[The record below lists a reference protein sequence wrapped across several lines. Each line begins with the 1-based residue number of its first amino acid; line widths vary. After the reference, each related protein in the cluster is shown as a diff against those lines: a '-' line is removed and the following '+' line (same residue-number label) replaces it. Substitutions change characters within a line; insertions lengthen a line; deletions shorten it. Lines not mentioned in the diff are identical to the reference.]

1 MTTGGFRAVLV
12 GMLVTVCLGAGSAG
26 AWAQAG
32 APVGATAPVFAG
44 ETPTGGGS
52 STPIAARRDPPR
64 RVDGAP
70 GDWHGQPAGYGGT
83 LVYSSGELV
92 YQDHLFD
99 AWGPDNGQNT
109 RRLAIQDP
117 VAALLP
123 ESYRLDPAIQYV
135 PYEFGIPTPGMDIQT
150 HYGALS
156 LQEQADLSELRVG
169 TERSRGLW
177 LLARTTTMTGPPSTA
192 LLVLLDTGHPGASP
206 RTVPFNANLKSARAD
221 HALLL
226 WGSRG
231 WVADLAT
238 GAITELPAGSVATNP
253 SGYVNAIEAHI
264 TPASLGG
271 ALPDH
276 FSIAA
281 ATGLIDPGHGPALRD
296 LGAGAGLANVA
307 NVAFRT
313 SEPARDYWDK
323 QQALTL
329 YQGTIDPFFAGVDI
343 GRLLAGSSEAYQP
356 GPGYHDRIFPSEAI
370 ISQERG
376 QEGLL
381 QHYGVYLPSSY
392 RPERPSPVQWW
403 FHFRG
408 GRAHIAAALVP
419 RIFQDMGENV
429 NSIVITPRGRGESS
443 WYVGRG
449 QLDFQEVWAD
459 VHQLLNVDPDRNYI
473 AGHSMGGWATYLMT
487 ILYPDR
493 FAAGFPASGPPTQGA
508 WTGVDFA
515 HCDEISAD
523 GMSPCYTS
531 ANGGDARAE
540 FTRPLLDNLRWVP
553 QAIYQGTV
561 DELVPVSGVILQAQ
575 RLRDLGYR
583 YRLYL
588 FPGQEHYGPPIQDQ
602 WGEGARYEHQFVR
615 DPNPPQVTYIRSEP
629 FEHAVEHVNAQGA
642 KLTFHFDSA
651 YWMSGLE
658 PVDSAQGVA
667 RFDGHSLAIPQ
678 RPYALLPEAGG
689 PASADQTG
697 PYAMTG
703 QAWQYGGA
711 TPDTRNAFDATLTGA
726 RAVTL
731 DSRRMRLAAR
741 ETVTG
746 AVSTQA
752 PLRLSVLGRFGLNT
766 RARVDGR
773 EVDPHLM
780 ASAVSVDVPAGQHEV
795 VFDHP
800 PGAGVLGVRGARGCT
815 SRRRFQIRLP
825 RPRGD
830 RLVSA
835 RVLVNGFP
843 AHTFRGRRL
852 RANINLHGLP
862 RGTVHVTI
870 VARTARGRTL
880 RQQRTY
886 HTCRP
891 GHRVRRRSPRPR
903 RGAAGRRAS
912 PGQTTG
918 ARGRRG
924 AA

>member
-1 MTTGGFRAVLV
+1 VRLVAALAALTATMSASAATGARRD
-12 GMLVTVCLGAGSAG
+12 AG
-26 AWAQAG
+26 ASA
-32 APVGATAPVFAG
+32 GATAPVLSA

-52 STPIAARRDPPR
+52 TSALTPRHDPPR
-64 RVDGAP
+64 RLDGDPA
-70 GDWHGQPAGYGGT
+70 DWHGQPAGYGGS
-83 LVYSSGELV
+83 LLYSAGELI

-109 RRLAIQDP
+109 RRLAAQDP
-117 VAALLP
+117 LAALVP
-123 ESYRLDPAIQYV
+123 ETYRVDPAIQYL
-135 PYEFGIPTPGMDIQT
+135 PYEFGVPTPGMDIQT
-150 HYGALS
+150 HYGALA
-156 LQEQADLSELRVG
+156 LQEQADLSEVRVASD
-169 TERSRGLW
+169 RSRGLW

-192 LLVLLDTGHPGASP
+192 LLVLLDSGHPPSAQ
-206 RTVPFNANLKSARAD
+206 RAVPFNSNLHTTRAD
-221 HALLL
+221 RALLL
-226 WGSRG
+226 WGDRG
-231 WVADLAT
+231 WIADLVS
-238 GAITELPAGSVATNP
+238 GHITPLPAGSVATNP

-264 TPASLGG
+264 TPGALGA
-271 ALPDH
+271 ALPDR
-276 FSIAA
+276 FSVAVA
-281 ATGLIDPGHGPALRD
+281 SGLIDQAHSGLRD
-296 LGAGAGLANVA
+296 LGAGSGLPDVA

-329 YQGTIDPFFAGVDI
+329 YQGTIDPFFAAVDTS
-343 GRLLAGSSEAYQP
+343 RLLAGATERYQA
-356 GPGYHDRIFPSEAI
+356 GPGYHDRIFTSGSR
-370 ISQERG
+370 ISVEKG
-376 QEGLL
+376 QEGIL

-392 RPERPSPVQWW
+392 RPERPSPLQWW

-429 NSIVITPRGRGESS
+429 NSIVVTPRGRGESS

-449 QLDFQEVWAD
+449 QVDFQEVWAD
-459 VHQLLNVDPDRNYI
+459 VHRLLNVDPDRTYI

-508 WTGVDFA
+508 WTGVDFD
-515 HCDEISAD
+515 HCDELDAG

-531 ANGGDARAE
+531 ANGGDPRAE

-602 WGEGARYEHQFVR
+602 WGDGTRYEHQFVR

-629 FEHAVEHVNAQGA
+629 FEHAVERVNAQGA

-651 YWMSGLE
+651 YWMSGLT
-658 PVDSAQGVA
+658 PVDTTRGVA
-667 RFDGHSLAIPQ
+667 RFDGHALAIPQ
-678 RPYALLPEAGG
+678 RPYSLLAEAGG
-689 PASADQTG
+689 PGSADQTG

-703 QAWQYGGA
+703 QAWVYGGQAPA
-711 TPDTRNAFDATLTGA
+711 TQNGFDATLSGA

-731 DSRRMRLAAR
+731 DTARMRIVAR
-741 ETVTG
+741 ETVRGVVTTG
-746 AVSTQA
+746 A
-752 PLRLSVLGRFGLNT
+752 PLRLTLTGAFRRRT

-773 EVDPHLM
+773 EVDPHRSS
-780 ASAVSVDVPAGQHEV
+780 SAVAIELPAGRHELV
-795 VFDHP
+795 LDLA
-800 PGAGVLGVRGARGCT
+800 PGSSVRGLQDTRRCA
-815 SRRRFQIRLP
+815 SRRHFAIRLP

-830 RLVSA
+830 PLVAA
-835 RVLVNGFP
+835 RVLVNGRSVR
-843 AHTFRGRRL
+843 TLRGPRL
-852 RANINLHGLP
+852 RARVDLRGLP
-862 RGTVHVTI
+862 RGAVRVTI
-870 VARTARGRTL
+870 IGRTRGGHTI

-886 HTCRP
+886 HPCRP
-891 GHRVRRRSPRPR
+891 GHR
-903 RGAAGRRAS
+903 RRAH
-912 PGQTTG
+912 
-918 ARGRRG
+918 R
-924 AA
+924 